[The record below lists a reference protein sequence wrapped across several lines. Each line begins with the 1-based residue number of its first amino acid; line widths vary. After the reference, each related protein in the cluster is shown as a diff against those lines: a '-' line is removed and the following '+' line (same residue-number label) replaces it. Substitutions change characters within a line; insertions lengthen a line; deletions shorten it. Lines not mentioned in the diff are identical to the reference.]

1 VFRSPFRPLDTPVHR
16 LDPRTKL
23 VSLLLLSGI
32 VFCFNQPGYVVVLA
46 LAMVAV
52 AAAARCLDIVVRLR
66 RVLVVLFVVNVLLWQ
81 LTAGGTTT
89 LTRLGPMRLTVEG
102 LAYGVGASLRFVVI
116 LVVSVVFVS
125 CTSTEDV
132 SVGLSRL
139 RVPFPVAF
147 VVSTAMRL
155 MPTFVTAARAV
166 VEAQAARGLSA
177 RSRNPLVRFRQL
189 LPVLVPLLMYAL
201 RHAGQMSV
209 ALEARGFSLH
219 RPRTSYLSPRFTPW
233 DGLVLVVLAV
243 VFAGCLALRLQ
254 GHGTVF
260 PDRI

>member
-1 VFRSPFRPLDTPVHR
+1 
-16 LDPRTKL
+16 
-23 VSLLLLSGI
+23 
-32 VFCFNQPGYVVVLA
+32 
-46 LAMVAV
+46 M
-52 AAAARCLDIVVRLR
+52 
-66 RVLVVLFVVNVLLWQ
+66 
-81 LTAGGTTT
+81 
-89 LTRLGPMRLTVEG
+89 
-102 LAYGVGASLRFVVI
+102 
-116 LVVSVVFVS
+116 
-125 CTSTEDV
+125 
-132 SVGLSRL
+132 
-139 RVPFPVAF
+139 
-147 VVSTAMRL
+147 
-155 MPTFVTAARAV
+155 
-166 VEAQAARGLSA
+166 AARGAPSWERNLIRKFPRIDFVAPVQSPCGSEVLSA